1 MRLPRN
7 VNRNEVSNAVMR
19 AVNSTLVF
27 VVITAAMLPAQS
39 PPPPATSEAFDVVSI
54 KLNRSPV
61 NAYGGFVPNGF
72 EAVGATTQQLISLAY
87 GVSITQ
93 ILDAP
98 PWIRTDTYDVTA
110 RTGRSTPA
118 SPASMT
124 GMLQR
129 LLTDRFRLVVHRE
142 QREAPVYALLIAR
155 SDGRLGSRL
164 NPAPLD
170 CDSRAAKA
178 PPGTRG
184 LSICGID
191 RGPGMSAGRTM
202 TIAQLSGVLG
212 SIVERQVVDRT
223 SLAGN
228 YDWDLSWTPTPG
240 EPGPRSE
247 PTPAGDGVSIFTAVQ
262 EQLGLKL
269 ESERGVIDA
278 LVIDRIERP
287 TSN

>member
-1 MRLPRN
+1 
-7 VNRNEVSNAVMR
+7 MR
-19 AVNSTLVF
+19 AVTTSLVII
-27 VVITAAMLPAQS
+27 VITATMLPAQS
-39 PPPPATSEAFDVVSI
+39 PPRPATSEVFDVVSV
-54 KLNRSPV
+54 KPNRAQVDP
-61 NAYGGFVPNGF
+61 YGGFVPNGF
-72 EAVGATTQQLISLAY
+72 EAVAATAQQLISLAY
-87 GVSITQ
+87 GVSVTQ

-98 PWIRTDTYDVTA
+98 SWIRTDAYDVTA

-129 LLTDRFRLVVHRE
+129 LLADRFRLVVHRE

-164 NPAPLD
+164 NVAPLD

-202 TIAQLSGVLG
+202 TIAQLSSVLG
-212 SIVERQVVDRT
+212 SIVGRQVVDRT
-223 SLAGN
+223 GLEGN
-228 YDWDLSWTPTPG
+228 YDWDLSWTPTSG

-247 PTPAGDGVSIFTAVQ
+247 PAAAGDGVSVFTAIQ

-269 ESERGVIDA
+269 ESDRGVIDA

>member
-1 MRLPRN
+1 
-7 VNRNEVSNAVMR
+7 MR
-19 AVNSTLVF
+19 AVSTSLAF
-27 VVITAAMLPAQS
+27 LVITAAMLPAQS
-39 PPPPATSEAFDVVSI
+39 PPRPAASEAFDVVSV
-54 KLNRSPV
+54 KRNPSHV
-61 NAYGGFVPNGF
+61 NPYGGFVPNGF
-72 EAVGATTQQLISLAY
+72 EAVAATAQQLISLAY
-87 GVSITQ
+87 GVSVTQ

-98 PWIRTDTYDVTA
+98 SWIRTEAYDVTA

-129 LLTDRFRLVVHRE
+129 LLADRFKLLAHRE
-142 QREAPVYALLIAR
+142 QREAPVYALLKVR
-155 SDGRLGSRL
+155 TDGRLGARL
-164 NPAPLD
+164 HVAPLD

-178 PPGTRG
+178 PPGTPG

-191 RGPGMSAGRTM
+191 RGPGLSAGRTM

-212 SIVERQVVDRT
+212 SIVGRPVVDKT
-223 SLAGN
+223 SLEGS

-247 PTPAGDGVSIFTAVQ
+247 PAAAGDGISIFTAIQ

>member
-1 MRLPRN
+1 MQ
-7 VNRNEVSNAVMR
+7 AVI
-19 AVNSTLVF
+19 TGLVF
-27 VVITAAMLPAQS
+27 IAITTAMVPDQS
-39 PPPPATSEAFDVVSI
+39 PLPGPATPEAFDVVSV

-61 NAYGGFVPNGF
+61 NPYGGFVPNGF
-72 EAVGATTQQLISLAY
+72 EAVAATTQQLISLAY
-87 GVSITQ
+87 GVSVTQ

-98 PWIRTDTYDVTA
+98 SWIRTEFYDVTA
-110 RTGRSTPA
+110 RTGRATPA
-118 SPASMT
+118 SPVSMT

-129 LLTDRFRLVVHRE
+129 LLADRFKLAAHRE
-142 QREAPVYALLIAR
+142 QREAPVYTLSIAR

-164 NPAPLD
+164 LVAPLD

-178 PPGTRG
+178 PPGMRG

-191 RGPGMSAGRTM
+191 HGPGMSAGRTM
-202 TIAQLSGVLG
+202 TMAQLSGVLG
-212 SIVERQVVDRT
+212 SIVGRQVVDRT
-223 SLAGN
+223 GLEGN
-228 YDWDLSWTPTPG
+228 YDWDLSWTPAPG

-247 PTPAGDGVSIFTAVQ
+247 PAAAGDGISIFTAIQ

-269 ESERGVIDA
+269 ESDRGVIDA

>member
-1 MRLPRN
+1 
-7 VNRNEVSNAVMR
+7 MR
-19 AVNSTLVF
+19 AITSLAFIVAST
-27 VVITAAMLPAQS
+27 MLSAQS
-39 PPPPATSEAFDVVSI
+39 PLPSPSEAFDVVSV

-61 NAYGGFVPNGF
+61 NPYGGFVANGF
-72 EAVGATTQQLISLAY
+72 EAVAATTQQLISLAH
-87 GVSITQ
+87 GVSGTQ
-93 ILDAP
+93 ILEAP
-98 PWIRTDTYDVTA
+98 SWIRSEFYDVTA

-118 SPASMT
+118 TPPQMA
-124 GMLQR
+124 GMLRR
-129 LLTDRFRLVVHRE
+129 LLADRFKLLAHRE
-142 QREAPVYALLIAR
+142 QREAPVYTLLIAR

-164 NPAPLD
+164 QAATLD

-178 PPGTRG
+178 APGTRG

-212 SIVERQVVDRT
+212 SIVGREVVNRT
-223 SLAGN
+223 GLVGN

-247 PTPAGDGVSIFTAVQ
+247 PTAAGEGVSIFTAVQ

-269 ESERGVIDA
+269 ESDRGVIDA

-287 TSN
+287 TAN

>member
-1 MRLPRN
+1 MMRPIISSLI
-7 VNRNEVSNAVMR
+7 
-19 AVNSTLVF
+19 LI
-27 VVITAAMLPAQS
+27 VIATTMLPAQA
-39 PPPPATSEAFDVVSI
+39 PLPGDAFDVVSV
-54 KLNRSPV
+54 KPNRSPV
-61 NAYGGFVPNGF
+61 NAYGGFVPTGF
-72 EAVGATTQQLISLAY
+72 EAVAATTQQLISLAY
-87 GVSITQ
+87 GVSVTQ

-98 PWIRTDTYDVTA
+98 SWIRSEFYDVTA

-118 SPASMT
+118 TPPQMT

-129 LLTDRFRLVVHRE
+129 LLADRFKLLVHRE
-142 QREAPVYALLIAR
+142 QREAPVYALLIAH
-155 SDGRLGSRL
+155 SDGRLGSGL
-164 NPAPLD
+164 QVAPLD

-184 LSICGID
+184 LAICGID
-191 RGPGMSAGRTM
+191 REPGMSAGRTM

-212 SIVERQVVDRT
+212 SIVGRQVVNRT
-223 SLAGN
+223 GLEGN

-247 PTPAGDGVSIFTAVQ
+247 PAAAGDGISIFSAVQ

-269 ESERGVIDA
+269 ESDRGVIDA

>member
-1 MRLPRN
+1 M
-7 VNRNEVSNAVMR
+7 
-19 AVNSTLVF
+19 
-27 VVITAAMLPAQS
+27 
-39 PPPPATSEAFDVVSI
+39 
-54 KLNRSPV
+54 
-61 NAYGGFVPNGF
+61 
-72 EAVGATTQQLISLAY
+72 
-87 GVSITQ
+87 
-93 ILDAP
+93 
-98 PWIRTDTYDVTA
+98 TA

-124 GMLQR
+124 GMMQR
-129 LLTDRFRLVVHRE
+129 LLADRFKLIAHRE
-142 QREAPVYALLIAR
+142 QREAPVYALSIAR

-164 NPAPLD
+164 EVAPLD

-212 SIVERQVVDRT
+212 SIVGRQVVDRT
-223 SLAGN
+223 GLEGN
-228 YDWDLSWTPTPG
+228 YDWDLSWTPMPG
-240 EPGPRSE
+240 EPGARSE
-247 PTPAGDGVSIFTAVQ
+247 PAAAGDGISIFTAIQ

>member
-1 MRLPRN
+1 M
-7 VNRNEVSNAVMR
+7 VSNAVMH
-19 AVNSTLVF
+19 AVSAILGLIVIATATL
-27 VVITAAMLPAQS
+27 TAQS
-39 PPPPATSEAFDVVSI
+39 APPATLEAFDVVSV
-54 KLNRSPV
+54 KPNRSQV
-61 NAYGGFVPNGF
+61 NPYGGFVPNGF
-72 EAVGATTQQLISLAY
+72 EAVAATAQQLISLAY
-87 GVSITQ
+87 GVSVTQ

-98 PWIRTDTYDVTA
+98 SWIRTEFYDVTA
-110 RTGRSTPA
+110 RTGRSAPA

-129 LLTDRFRLVVHRE
+129 LLAERFKLVAHRE
-142 QREAPVYALLIAR
+142 QREAPVYALSIAR

-164 NPAPLD
+164 TVAPLD
-170 CDSRAAKA
+170 CDSRAATA
-178 PPGTRG
+178 PPGTPG

-212 SIVERQVVDRT
+212 SIVGRQVVDRT
-223 SLAGN
+223 GLQGN

-247 PTPAGDGVSIFTAVQ
+247 PAAGGDGVSIFAAIQ

-269 ESERGVIDA
+269 ESDRGVIDA
-278 LVIDRIERP
+278 LIIERIERP

>member
-1 MRLPRN
+1 
-7 VNRNEVSNAVMR
+7 MR
-19 AVNSTLVF
+19 AVTTSLAF

-39 PPPPATSEAFDVVSI
+39 PPRPITSEAFDVVSV
-54 KLNRSPV
+54 KLNQSQV
-61 NAYGGFVPNGF
+61 NPYGGFVPNGF
-72 EAVGATTQQLISLAY
+72 EAVAATVQQLISLAY
-87 GVSITQ
+87 GVSVTQ

-98 PWIRTDTYDVTA
+98 SWIRTEAYDVTA

-124 GMLQR
+124 AMLQR
-129 LLTDRFRLVVHRE
+129 LLVDRFKLMAHRE
-142 QREAPVYALLIAR
+142 QREAPVYALLVAR
-155 SDGRLGSRL
+155 NDGRLGARL
-164 NPAPLD
+164 NVAPLD
-170 CDSRAAKA
+170 CDNRAAKA
-178 PPGTRG
+178 PPGTPG

-191 RGPGMSAGRTM
+191 RGPGLSAGRSM

-212 SIVERQVVDRT
+212 SIVGRPVVDRT
-223 SLAGN
+223 SLEGI

-247 PTPAGDGVSIFTAVQ
+247 PAAAGDGISIFTAIQ

-287 TSN
+287 ASN